1 MRRATRTL
9 VGSAALVFTGLA
21 LQSTSATV
29 AATAGAAATYIVLA
43 HDTAAIADAT
53 RAVAAAGGRVVRT
66 NDKIALL
73 TVTSR
78 RVDFATVLAGAKGV
92 DGIAHNAPIGHN
104 RTPSTGGLK
113 SVTNANVD
121 NATGATAT
129 APAPAPAPADSAAPA
144 ATNAVAA
151 EPLAAQQWDMAQIHA
166 TPTGSYAVN
175 RGDRRVTVG
184 MLDSGLDWNHP
195 DIAANLDRAKS
206 RNFRSF
212 DPAIDASC
220 VEACTATLGVDP
232 AGHGTAMASLVA
244 APLNGFGI
252 GGVAPNV
259 SLVDLR
265 VGQPG
270 GFILIDPVVNALTYA
285 ADAGIDVA
293 NMSFS
298 IDPWFYN
305 CVANPADSPAEQAE
319 QRAIILAFT
328 RAAIY
333 ARARN
338 VTLVAP
344 AGNENTNID
353 APGID
358 VFSPDLP
365 NRTAHDRAITPGTC
379 FYLPAMAPGVVTV
392 SGTESTTAKGDIS
405 NYGRSID
412 IAAPSA
418 SRTTGTPPIVQAI
431 SREGAI
437 NNGWLD
443 PATGDI
449 TGPISKECVGTR
461 CAYYAFIGGTSDSTA
476 EVSGVAALVISRY
489 GTPVP
494 GRGLELSAASV
505 ERRLYATA
513 HPHACPATDPVYVGF
528 PPVFPSS
535 AHCAPTANGN
545 SFYGHGIVDA
555 LAGR

>member
-1 MRRATRTL
+1 MRRATRSL
-9 VGSAALVFTGLA
+9 VGSAALLSTGLVVP
-21 LQSTSATV
+21 TTGATV
-29 AATAGAAATYIVLA
+29 AASAGAVATYVVLA
-43 HDTAAIADAT
+43 HDSAAIADAAH
-53 RAVAAAGGRVVRT
+53 AVTTAGGHILRT

-73 TVTSR
+73 TVTSA
-78 RVDFATVLAGAKGV
+78 RVDFIAKLAGAKGV
-92 DGIAHNAPIGHN
+92 DGVAHNSPIGHN
-104 RTPSTGGLK
+104 RAPSTGGLK
-113 SVTNANVD
+113 SVTNANFD
-121 NATGATAT
+121 SAT
-129 APAPAPAPADSAAPA
+129 APAPALAPAPAPA
-144 ATNAVAA
+144 GVAA

-212 DPAIDASC
+212 KRAIDASC
-220 VEACTATLGVDP
+220 VEACTAPLGVDP
-232 AGHGTAMASLVA
+232 GGHGTAMASLVA

-270 GFILIDPVVNALTYA
+270 GFVLIDPVVNALTYA

-333 ARARN
+333 ARSRN
-338 VTLVAP
+338 VTLVAA

-353 APGID
+353 APGTD

-365 NRTAHDRAITPGTC
+365 NQTAHDRAITPGTC
-379 FYLPAMAPGVVTV
+379 LYLPAMAPGVVTV
-392 SGTESTTAKGDIS
+392 SGTESTTDKGDIS

-461 CAYYAFIGGTSDSTA
+461 CAYYAFVGGTSDSTA
-476 EVSGVAALVISRY
+476 EVSGVAALIISRY

-505 ERRLYATA
+505 ERRLYETA
-513 HPHACPATDPVYVGF
+513 QPHACPATDPVYVGF
-528 PPVFPSS
+528 PPFLPSS
-535 AHCAPTANGN
+535 AHCAPTTNGN